1 MGTSSVAGEQRFARL
16 PVHIGIIM
24 DGNGRWAQRRNT
36 IRSVGHKEGLQTAKK
51 IVKIASDI
59 GIKYITLYTFST
71 ENWKRAED
79 EVNFLMRL
87 ISQYLKKEYNFYR
100 ENHIRVLHSGDI
112 SLLPPYVQRELQ
124 VVLQDTE
131 HFDGIVVNL
140 AINYGGRDEIIR
152 SVNRW
157 LQKQSSQSFPEI
169 EEHDIRTHL
178 DCPDLPDPDL
188 IIRTG
193 GEQRL
198 SNFLLWESAYSEYYF
213 SDKLWPD
220 FSEKDLLMALEDFGH
235 RTRKYGGV
243 R

>member
-1 MGTSSVAGEQRFARL
+1 MGTSSDAGEQRFDRL

-36 IRSVGHKEGLQTAKK
+36 IRSAGHKEGLQTAKK

-100 ENHIRVLHSGDI
+100 QNRIRVLHSGDI
-112 SLLPPYVQRELQ
+112 SLLPTYVQRELQ
-124 VVLQDTE
+124 EVVHDTE

-157 LQKQSSQSFPEI
+157 LQKQSNHPFPGI
-169 EEHDIRTHL
+169 EEHDVGAHL
-178 DCPDLPDPDL
+178 DCPDMPDPDL

-220 FSEKDLLMALEDFGH
+220 FSEKDLLMAFDDFAH

>member
-1 MGTSSVAGEQRFARL
+1 MGTSSDAGELRFDRL

-100 ENHIRVLHSGDI
+100 ENHVRVLHSGDI
-112 SLLPPYVQRELQ
+112 SLLPAYVQHELQ
-124 VVLQDTE
+124 EVLHDTK

-157 LQKQSSQSFPEI
+157 LQKQSPQSFPEI
-169 EEHDIRTHL
+169 EEHDIRAHL

-220 FSEKDLLMALEDFGH
+220 FSKKDLLMALEDFGH